1 MAAHR
6 LRKLGQWRISNH
18 RPPKVWIS
26 MMFSQKAKNICV
38 YLCDS
43 SYILPLDPPAKLS
56 TVPKM
61 LFVVSRPITNRMNNL
76 IMVSSVLPCSQTCS
90 PHQSCSSTVV
100 DFERCTPVNFTSINL
115 FLYSDHFSFC
125 LVFLR
130 RIGFSIGT
138 Y

>member
-26 MMFSQKAKNICV
+26 MMFSQKAKNTHICVYIYIYMCV

-56 TVPKM
+56 TVPKKIVCG
-61 LFVVSRPITNRMNNL
+61 FT
-76 IMVSSVLPCSQTCS
+76 TDHE
-90 PHQSCSSTVV
+90 PHEQLNHG
-100 DFERCTPVNFTSINL
+100 F
-115 FLYSDHFSFC
+115 
-125 LVFLR
+125 
-130 RIGFSIGT
+130 IGFALQSDLQSASKLQ
-138 Y
+138 